1 MLTIICNSSP
11 REPDGSASADTCTP
25 LHTHNL
31 THLYPRA
38 YQRITENNKN
48 KSLKN
53 YIVHIIKYSSIVILI
68 LGCTDSVQ
76 DLLSTDSPH
85 TMPSPTH
92 TPVVF
97 AKPRIAR
104 SLAFSREPGILF
116 FFPLVC
122 EIFQFCKAGNKLNKL
137 KIKQK
142 HYGDK

>member
-1 MLTIICNSSP
+1 MAL
-11 REPDGSASADTCTP
+11 ASADTCTP
-25 LHTHNL
+25 VHTHNL

-38 YQRITENNKN
+38 YQRLIENNKN

-53 YIVHIIKYSSIVILI
+53 NIVHIIKYSSIVILI
-68 LGCTDSVQ
+68 LECTDSVQ

-85 TMPSPTH
+85 TMPSPNTH
-92 TPVVF
+92 QSCLP
-97 AKPRIAR
+97 
-104 SLAFSREPGILF
+104 SPGLPDLWLFPESQESF

-122 EIFQFCKAGNKLNKL
+122 EIFQFCKAGNKINKL